1 MTAFLIEIFPYNVR
15 SRGIGIEQVFNKI
28 GLFFSNNVNPIAMT
42 AIDWKYMAIYC
53 GWITF
58 ELLFIFFMYPETQGR
73 TLEELAFLFED
84 KDLADQAVIAVENEI
99 HYGIKGDHDHIEETA
114 VVSTQEVEGE
124 KKSAA

>member
-1 MTAFLIEIFPYNVR
+1 MTAFLVELFPYNVR

-53 GWITF
+53 GWIAF

-84 KDLADQAVIAVENEI
+84 KDFAERAVIAVEKEI
-99 HYGIKGDHDHIEETA
+99 HYGIKDDHDHIEVATA
-114 VVSTQEVEGE
+114 VPL
-124 KKSAA
+124 